1 MRLLLALLL
10 SPLLVF
16 AVPAPALAADSRIQ
30 TVDYDPDRIV
40 RLRGQFNIQTMIEFE
55 PSERIENVA
64 VGDALGWQV
73 TPNKRAN
80 KLFVK
85 PVSRGG
91 VTNMTV
97 VTDRRRYAFSLSVAA
112 PAPWVLR
119 FRYPAPVLAAVMPP
133 PAPPPVDPSTLNRAY
148 TMTGDAALFPAAVW
162 DDGAQTY
169 FQWPAGAALPA
180 IFAVTGKK
188 TETIVNFVVR
198 GDTLVVQQV
207 ASRFMLRLGKA
218 SATVTGGRS

>member
-10 SPLLVF
+10 MLSGPLP
-16 AVPAPALAADSRIQ
+16 AVAADSRIQ
-30 TVDYDPDRIV
+30 TVDYDPDRVI

-85 PVSRGG
+85 PVSRGAM
-91 VTNMTV
+91 TNMTV

-119 FRYPAPVLAAVMPP
+119 FRYPAPIVAAVAAPP
-133 PAPPPVDPSTLNRAY
+133 PPPPVDPATLNRAY
-148 TMTGDAALFPAAVW
+148 SLSGDRTLFPSAVW

-169 FQWPAGAALPA
+169 FQWPTGAALPA
-180 IFAVTGKK
+180 IFALSGKK
-188 TETIVNFVVR
+188 TETLVNYVVK

-207 ASRFMLRLGKA
+207 APRFMLRLGKA
-218 SATVTGGRS
+218 SAVVAGGRP